1 MTINNM
7 LLGEISINKTRFVEN
22 AKSFYLLG
30 LLILLFGI
38 IHIDTFYNF
47 VDYLIIG
54 LGLLIV
60 SLGIIET

>member
-1 MTINNM
+1 MNR
-7 LLGEISINKTRFVEN
+7 TRFDEN

-47 VDYLIIG
+47 VAYLIIG
-54 LGLLIV
+54 MGLLIV
-60 SLGIIET
+60 GLGIIETLKSI

>member
-1 MTINNM
+1 MNR
-7 LLGEISINKTRFVEN
+7 TRFVEN

-60 SLGIIET
+60 SLGIIETLKSI

>member
-1 MTINNM
+1 MNR
-7 LLGEISINKTRFVEN
+7 TRFVEN

-60 SLGIIET
+60 GLGIIETLKSI